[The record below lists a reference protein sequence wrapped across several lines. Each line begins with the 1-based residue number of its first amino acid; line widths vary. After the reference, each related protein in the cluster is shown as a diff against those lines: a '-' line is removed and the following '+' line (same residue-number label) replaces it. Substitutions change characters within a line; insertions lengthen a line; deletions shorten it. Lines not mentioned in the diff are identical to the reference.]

1 MFHSIRFWERI
12 SLKRFRKQRLASI
25 FLLSL
30 TISVW
35 VGSILPIYSQSPQ
48 KSDRETWENR
58 IKDYAEQPVE
68 NDQAP
73 DSKSVVDLFKES
85 NFKVTAPEIDEIQE
99 KEYYRLKIET

>member
-1 MFHSIRFWERI
+1 MFKSIRFWEKL

-35 VGSILPIYSQSPQ
+35 LGLILPIYPQSPQ
-48 KSDRETWENR
+48 KSDRELWENR
-58 IKDYAEQPVE
+58 IKGYAERHVE
-68 NDQAP
+68 NGQAP
-73 DSKSVVDLFKES
+73 DTKSVVDLFKE
-85 NFKVTAPEIDEIQE
+85 NEFNVTAPKIGEIYE